1 MEGGRP
7 KRRGSGGVKAL
18 GGYLVMG
25 YITGGEGILRTFG
38 NED

>member
-1 MEGGRP
+1 MEGGLP

-25 YITGGEGILRTFG
+25 YITGGRAF
-38 NED
+38 